1 MRQAP
6 CARLRAAVSSASEP
20 PQLTRSR
27 GAGQSTGP
35 ADDVV
40 AEIEAMG
47 GEAMSN
53 YGDVSSWSDCEA
65 MIKATLDRFGDLH
78 ALVCNAGV
86 LRDRSLINMSEDD
99 WDTVFNVHAK
109 GTFCPVRHAAAYWRD
124 KSKEFGGPV
133 EARVVVT
140 SSVAGMYGNRGQ
152 ANYGPAKASI
162 AMFGIS
168 AAEELERY
176 GVQVNVI
183 CPVALCEPPCS
194 NRLPA
199 ARAAAQCLTQ
209 QSSACCV
216 QHG

>member
-1 MRQAP
+1 M
-6 CARLRAAVSSASEP
+6 ARVRCLSVSEP

-124 KSKEFGGPV
+124 KSKETGGPV

-183 CPVALCEPPCS
+183 CPVALCESPTNAATSCL
-194 NRLPA
+194 RL
-199 ARAAAQCLTQ
+199 LQ
-209 QSSACCV
+209 QRSV
-216 QHG
+216 